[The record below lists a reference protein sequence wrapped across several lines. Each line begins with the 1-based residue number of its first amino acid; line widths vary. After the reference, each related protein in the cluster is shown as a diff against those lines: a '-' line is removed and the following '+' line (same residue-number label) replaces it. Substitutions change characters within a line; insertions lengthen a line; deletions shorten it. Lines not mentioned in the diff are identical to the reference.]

1 MRGVCLLLVAFRM
14 HPAWRLVVAA
24 NRDELHSRATAPAGR
39 WADHP
44 DVLGGRDLEGGGT
57 WLGVTRQGRLA
68 ALTNVREP
76 GSMQRG
82 PRSRG
87 GLVRDFL
94 LGTASPGEFLDALG
108 PQGRDYPGF
117 NLLVAD
123 GAELWHWSNRGPGP
137 RRLESGLVGVSNAGL
152 DTPWPKVVR
161 GKTRL
166 GELLAEGQ
174 LDPPLSPAAEEE
186 VMALLGDRSTPPDDA
201 LPDTG
206 VGLERERL
214 LAPAFI
220 LSPAYGTRSSTL
232 LLVGHD
238 GAVHLVERSF
248 DPQGEATGT
257 VRAVAGPA
265 RGGSPGCE

>member
-24 NRDELHSRATAPAGR
+24 NRDELHSRATAPAGW

-57 WLGVTRQGRLA
+57 WLGITRQGRFA

-76 GSMQRG
+76 GSMRRG
-82 PRSRG
+82 PHSRG

-94 LGTASPGEFLDALG
+94 LGTASPGESLDALG

-123 GAELWHWSNRGPGP
+123 EAELWHWSNRGPGP
-137 RRLESGLVGVSNAGL
+137 RRLESGLYGVSNAGL

-166 GELLAEGQ
+166 GELLAEGR
-174 LDPPLSPAAEEE
+174 LDPPAALEA
-186 VMALLGDRSTPPDDA
+186 VMGLLGDRFLPPDDA

-220 LSPAYGTRSSTL
+220 LSPVYGTRSSTL

-238 GAVHLVERSF
+238 GAILLVERSF
-248 DPQGEATGT
+248 NERGEPSGT
-257 VRAVAGPA
+257 VRVTTDPA
-265 RGGSPGCE
+265 REGSPGCE

>member
-1 MRGVCLLLVAFRM
+1 MCLLLVAHRVR
-14 HPAWRLVVAA
+14 PAWRLVVAA
-24 NRDELHSRATAPAGR
+24 NRDELHSRATAPAGW

-57 WLGVTRQGRLA
+57 WLGITRQGRFS

-76 GSMQRG
+76 GSMRRG

-94 LGTASPGEFLDALG
+94 LGTVSPDEFVDALG
-108 PQGRDYPGF
+108 PRGRDYPGF

-123 GAELWHWSNRGPGP
+123 EAELWHWSNRGPGP
-137 RRLESGLVGVSNAGL
+137 RRIDSELVGVSNAGL

-161 GKTRL
+161 AKARL
-166 GELLAEGQ
+166 GELLAKGQ
-174 LDPPLSPAAEEE
+174 LDPPVTAAAEER
-186 VMALLGDRSTPPDDA
+186 VMALLGDRSVPPDDA

-220 LSPAYGTRSSTL
+220 LSPLYGTRSSTL

-238 GAVHLVERSF
+238 GAIHLVERTF
-248 DPQGEATGT
+248 IERGEESGT
-257 VRAVAGPA
+257 VRVTAAQTWP
-265 RGGSPGCE
+265 